1 MDYTQPKRKR
11 GQHRDSA
18 LDSDAEFQPPTKKP
32 KPKSETIN
40 CLLARANQ
48 SSFHAAEDESKAGYR
63 PSQATSK
70 KSTAAGSSSRKG
82 KARAV
87 PETFAFGRVF
97 VFPDGC
103 KRKKVKGE
111 LEFVFKSSSSGSK
124 PTPSPADFEKA
135 RQRQLAAVC
144 DMKDGPWNLP
154 LDLEADD
161 VLDFLSPFLPNLIQY
176 LHSLEDVPNKNFVPG
191 ESPEHQQY
199 LPQLIPLVSAG
210 RRGLEISA
218 GALEYPTP
226 TFAEY
231 LCRLCPDR
239 SKGKDSAINHTL
251 YFVTHSAISQDV
263 LQSWGKPSKRPLPAS
278 QSYTQVIEEEHDSI
292 ADFSS
297 SGVERDYSSID
308 NDGME
313 SDSSSS
319 SSDVSS
325 ANIEVVAAKP
335 SHKLRKHKPVTEP
348 VTYISTNLED
358 RLGGGSNI
366 HSPGHVHNPPTYN
379 NTDTEQEDIEVSAM
393 FHSMASVSEHA
404 SLPLVAMNDST
415 IIYDPYKGYIP
426 DVRF

>member
-1 MDYTQPKRKR
+1 MSSTQPKRKR

-18 LDSDAEFQPPTKKP
+18 LDSDAKFQPPTKKP

-40 CLLARANQ
+40 RLLARANQ
-48 SSFHAAEDESKAGYR
+48 SSFRAAEDESKAGYR

-70 KSTAAGSSSRKG
+70 KSAAAGSSSRKG
-82 KARAV
+82 KARSV

-135 RQRQLAAVC
+135 WQRQLAAVC
-144 DMKDGPWNLP
+144 DMKDGPWNLS

-176 LHSLEDVPNKNFVPG
+176 LCSLEDVLNKNFVPG

-199 LPQLIPLVSAG
+199 VPQLIPLVSAG

-218 GALEYPTP
+218 SIQPLPSLSICVDSVQTEAKERIQPLITHYTLVM
-226 TFAEY
+226 T
-231 LCRLCPDR
+231 R
-239 SKGKDSAINHTL
+239 ST
-251 YFVTHSAISQDV
+251 ISQDV

-278 QSYTQVIEEEHDSI
+278 QSHTQVIEEEHDSI

-308 NDGME
+308 NDGLE

-325 ANIEVVAAKP
+325 ADVEVVAAKP
-335 SHKLRKHKPVTEP
+335 SRKLRKHKPVTEP
-348 VTYISTNLED
+348 VTYISTDSEYG
-358 RLGGGSNI
+358 LGGGSNF
-366 HSPGHVHNPPTYN
+366 HSPDHVHNSPTYN
-379 NTDTEQEDIEVSAM
+379 NTDTEQEDIE
-393 FHSMASVSEHA
+393 
-404 SLPLVAMNDST
+404 LL
-415 IIYDPYKGYIP
+415 
-426 DVRF
+426 